1 MSFLFP
7 AMLAG
12 LAALAVPI
20 AIHLISRH
28 KFPVQDFPSLRLLQR
43 EERANVFA
51 PKIVDLLQ
59 LLLRLLVL
67 LLLVFA
73 MSRLF
78 AGWASS
84 KPAPRNVVVV
94 MDCSAS
100 MRMQADK
107 PGGKTTV
114 LELAKDRAKELLST
128 LEAPSQCAVIAASN
142 QTRPLGEL
150 LPPNAQRP
158 HSESPIKQIE

>member
-59 LLLRLLVL
+59 LLLRHCLGSGRD
-67 LLLVFA
+67 A
-73 MSRLF
+73 RTMGRK
-78 AGWASS
+78 A
-84 KPAPRNVVVV
+84 
-94 MDCSAS
+94 
-100 MRMQADK
+100 
-107 PGGKTTV
+107 
-114 LELAKDRAKELLST
+114 
-128 LEAPSQCAVIAASN
+128 APSELCA
-142 QTRPLGEL
+142 L
-150 LPPNAQRP
+150 
-158 HSESPIKQIE
+158 